1 MPRRFESAVDAQI
14 RIAQE
19 RGDFDNL
26 PGHGKPIPGAGEPD
40 DELWWVKGLIEREGL
55 STEAMLPAALR
66 LRKEVETLPERLREL
81 RSERAVRDLVDEMNR
96 EIRRELLLPTGPK
109 PPPPLLDAD
118 EVVAS
123 WSRAVGRSAPPAATP
138 APRVPAPV
146 SPAGRRRWW
155 RRRS

>member
-1 MPRRFESAVDAQI
+1 MS
-14 RIAQE
+14 
-19 RGDFDNL
+19 FDNL

-55 STEAMLPAALR
+55 STGAMLPPVLR

-81 RSERAVRDLVDEMNR
+81 RSERAVRDLVDEINR

-109 PPPPLLDAD
+109 PPPPLLDPD

-123 WSRAVGRSAPPAATP
+123 WSRAVAPPA
-138 APRVPAPV
+138 R
-146 SPAGRRRWW
+146 SPIAEEHRRACPNRTGGIGRGLPMVGM
-155 RRRS
+155 